1 MNRILIGSGK
11 NKLEKVKGD
20 ELVVNVDKDTN
31 ILINSNNF
39 KKCVIDVV
47 DSNLNALIIRE
58 NDINQSYEINIRGGI
73 VVLNLVSYSSLGLD
87 VKINLNKE
95 NSKVFVYNSVIANK
109 KEIYNIRVNHNALKT
124 DSNIYNNGI
133 TKDLGTIVFNVTS
146 YVPKKSISSSVNQ
159 DSKIITLNE
168 VNDNEI
174 NPVLLIDEYDSEAR
188 HAAFIGNFNKTQLFY
203 LMSRG
208 LSKKEASNLLING
221 LLIGTLDV
229 CFNEKENLKKKLNDE
244 WR

>member
-124 DSNIYNNGI
+124 DSDIYNNGI
-133 TKDLGTIVFNVTS
+133 TKDLGTIVFNITS

-188 HAAFIGNFNKTQLFY
+188 HAAFIGNFDKTQLFY

>member
-146 YVPKKSISSSVNQ
+146 YVPKKSISCSVNQ

>member
-11 NKLEKVKGD
+11 NKLEKIKDD
-20 ELVVNVDKDTN
+20 ELVVNIDKDTN
-31 ILINSNNF
+31 ILINNNNF
-39 KKCVIDVV
+39 KKCVIDVNN
-47 DSNLNALIIRE
+47 SNLNALIIRE

-87 VKINLNKE
+87 IKINLNKE
-95 NSKVFVYNSVIANK
+95 DSKVYVYNSVVANK

-124 DSNIYNNGI
+124 DSDIYNNGI

>member
-133 TKDLGTIVFNVTS
+133 TKDLGSIVFNVTS

>member
-11 NKLEKVKGD
+11 NKLEKAKGD

-39 KKCVIDVV
+39 KKCIIDVD

>member
-58 NDINQSYEINIRGGI
+58 NDINQSYEINIHGGI

-124 DSNIYNNGI
+124 DSDIYNNGI

-174 NPVLLIDEYDSEAR
+174 NPVLLIDEYDSKAR